1 MNSRFAPG
9 PRMDDNF
16 SEWLV
21 KHRAKARLMR
31 EAQSLYHELE
41 DSVRLMCNNCNQ
53 CELDADGKPMFA
65 SQACE
70 TYTRKVAVLRKAR
83 GE

>member
-1 MNSRFAPG
+1 MNSKFTQG
-9 PRMDDNF
+9 PRMGDNL
-16 SEWLV
+16 SYWVV

-31 EAQSLYHELE
+31 EAPNLYKELE
-41 DSVRLMCNNCNQ
+41 DSVRLMCNNCNN
-53 CELDADGKPMFA
+53 CELDANGKPMFA

-70 TYTRKVAVLRKAR
+70 PYTRKVAVLNKAR